1 MTVHEKL
8 RLICGYGEAA
18 AVQSGGAVF
27 MPWAERVPAI
37 VEAFYPGMRGGQA
50 IARILT
56 GNVNPSGHLPISF
69 PASLDQLAHPVI
81 AGANK
86 PTAQATEVTY
96 HEGAAVGYKWFDAKG
111 MKPAFAFGHG
121 LSYTRFA
128 VSKPSARLDGETL
141 KVGFSLSN
149 IGKVAGKGV
158 AQVYV
163 SPADWQQAGWEAP
176 KRLGNFAKA
185 MLKPGQSQAFDLA
198 IDSRLLATYE
208 AAGNN
213 WVIKPGRYRLSLG
226 QASDNLPV
234 SVEISLP
241 EQRWSAAHGD

>member
-96 HEGAAVGYKWFDAKG
+96 HEGVAVG
-111 MKPAFAFGHG
+111 
-121 LSYTRFA
+121 
-128 VSKPSARLDGETL
+128 
-141 KVGFSLSN
+141 
-149 IGKVAGKGV
+149 
-158 AQVYV
+158 
-163 SPADWQQAGWEAP
+163 
-176 KRLGNFAKA
+176 
-185 MLKPGQSQAFDLA
+185 
-198 IDSRLLATYE
+198 
-208 AAGNN
+208 
-213 WVIKPGRYRLSLG
+213 
-226 QASDNLPV
+226 
-234 SVEISLP
+234 
-241 EQRWSAAHGD
+241 